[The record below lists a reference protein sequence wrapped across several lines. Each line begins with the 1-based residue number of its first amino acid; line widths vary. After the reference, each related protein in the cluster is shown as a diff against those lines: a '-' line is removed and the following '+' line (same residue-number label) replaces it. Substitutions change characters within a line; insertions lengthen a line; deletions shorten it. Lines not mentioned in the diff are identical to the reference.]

1 MARLR
6 EINPKLDNELKKLN
20 DKIVAAFKA
29 NGTASQTYKNAES
42 MMQNIAKAT
51 NVPVKYKEIK
61 GVKVPQVTRAATAY
75 MGLPTFNQ
83 IALSNAVAGA
93 STVKGIKDELQGK
106 IDVAV
111 KSGRIGKA
119 PKSFK
124 GMLKEVEH
132 LDLIDKIRDQ
142 MEDSNF
148 STVQEF
154 LNARG
159 YDFDFMGA
167 LEGAFDDGIYD
178 SAWFT
183 DAESEVLNAL
193 ESARGDEDALR
204 AEMKQETNSEKL
216 AQLQSELF
224 KLKSLT
230 DKAEAALN
238 EIRSKNAE
246 RRARRR

>member
-20 DKIVAAFKA
+20 TKIVAAFKA

-61 GVKVPQVTRAATAY
+61 GVKVPQVTRAASAY
-75 MGLPTFNQ
+75 TGLPKFNE
-83 IALSNAVAGA
+83 IALNNAVAGA
-93 STVKGIKDELQGK
+93 RTVKGIKDEFQGK

-111 KSGRIGKA
+111 KAGRINKA

-132 LDLIDKIRDQ
+132 LSLIDKIREQAENSD
-142 MEDSNF
+142 F
-148 STVQEF
+148 SVVQEF

-159 YDFDFMGA
+159 YGYDFIGA

-178 SAWFT
+178 SSWFT
-183 DAESEVLNAL
+183 DPEAEVLNAL
-193 ESARGDEDALR
+193 NGARSDEDALR
-204 AEMKQETNSEKL
+204 AEMKQETNNERL
-216 AQLQSELF
+216 AQLQSKLTE
-224 KLKSLT
+224 LKSQA

-238 EIRSKNAE
+238 AIRARNAE
-246 RRARRR
+246 RRARR

>member
-20 DKIVAAFKA
+20 DKIVAAFRA

-75 MGLPTFNQ
+75 SNLPTFNQ
-83 IALSNAVAGA
+83 IALDNAVAGA
-93 STVKGIKDELQGK
+93 RTVNGIKSEIQGK

-111 KSGRIGKA
+111 KAGRIGTA

-132 LDLIDKIRDQ
+132 LALIDKIRDQ

-154 LNARG
+154 LKARG
-159 YDFDFMGA
+159 SNFDFMGA
-167 LEGAFDDGIYD
+167 LEGAFDDGMYD
-178 SAWFT
+178 SSWFT
-183 DAESEVLNAL
+183 NPEEVVLDALQ
-193 ESARGDEDALR
+193 SARGDEDALR
-204 AEMKQETNSEKL
+204 AEMKQETNNERL

-238 EIRSKNAE
+238 EIRARNAE